1 MWEGMLQCLKWYN
14 VDINYSLFFY
24 YSLLCDFFYHYSQ
37 LFIIKIGFVSD
48 NLTVLIFA
56 SSVNKV
62 YFHRG
67 FRGPHNIDI
76 ISIIIGSILG
86 DTQLEKR
93 YKGLGTRIIFE
104 QSNKNVE
111 YLMWFHNYFASR
123 GYCNINKPKL
133 HTRIKKDNK
142 VYFHFRVN
150 SYTFSSFNWLHD
162 MFYVNSTK
170 IVPFN
175 IEEYLTPLALA
186 IWFMDGGSKLKHGVR
201 IANNNFTL
209 NEVQFLCH
217 ILYKKYN
224 LIATVHTGGKGKGYV
239 FYINN
244 KSVPLFISLVK
255 PYMIP
260 SMYYKIGL

>member
-1 MWEGMLQCLKWYN
+1 M
-14 VDINYSLFFY
+14 
-24 YSLLCDFFYHYSQ
+24 CDFFYHYSQ

-201 IANNNFTL
+201 IATNNFTL

-244 KSVPLFISLVK
+244 KSVPLLISLVK

>member
-111 YLMWFHNYFASR
+111 YLMWFHNYFSAPRSAKEVTV
-123 GYCNINKPKL
+123 I
-133 HTRIKKDNK
+133 
-142 VYFHFRVN
+142 
-150 SYTFSSFNWLHD
+150 
-162 MFYVNSTK
+162 
-170 IVPFN
+170 
-175 IEEYLTPLALA
+175 
-186 IWFMDGGSKLKHGVR
+186 LK
-201 IANNNFTL
+201 NL
-209 NEVQFLCH
+209 N
-217 ILYKKYN
+217 
-224 LIATVHTGGKGKGYV
+224 
-239 FYINN
+239 YIQE
-244 KSVPLFISLVK
+244 
-255 PYMIP
+255 
-260 SMYYKIGL
+260 